1 MSTLILLWEKNPK
14 EVRVHWP
21 DGKADQFE
29 SGTAAKSDITPL
41 KPNTFYQIR
50 WLIGPT
56 GITVYLN
63 DRKVFSQAKTLA
75 VDGMK
80 GKVVI
85 HSCEDDVDVKEF
97 RVRRLV
103 VEP

>member
-1 MSTLILLWEKNPK
+1 MLLWEKNPK

-63 DRKVFSQAKTLA
+63 DRKVFAQAKTLA
-75 VDGMK
+75 LDGMK
-80 GKVVI
+80 SKVVI
-85 HSCEDDVDVKEF
+85 HSIDDEVDVKEF